1 MCVCVFL
8 LGHAMAL
15 MTDDDYL
22 SQPASI
28 TAEAIQLYVY
38 SIERY
43 QHARTTVRTYHF
55 SSLYH

>member
-1 MCVCVFL
+1 MLYSILVCDL
-8 LGHAMAL
+8 TGHAMAL
-15 MTDDDYL
+15 MRDDDYL

-43 QHARTTVRTYHF
+43 VPY
-55 SSLYH
+55 SSLLYIIET